1 MVQSLDHLV
10 QGLDH
15 LPQVTKRRQSK
26 RDLHFDFWFNLAPLV
41 DILVQKVFKKMYQ
54 NEVQERVLN
63 EAKFRIQGKSG
74 ECEFDTLLIMFSPR

>member
-15 LPQVTKRRQSK
+15 LPQVTKRKQSK

-41 DILVQKVFKKMYQ
+41 DILVQKVFKKGIKRRSKKGPKR
-54 NEVQERVLN
+54 N
-63 EAKFRIQGKSG
+63 
-74 ECEFDTLLIMFSPR
+74 